1 MRSYM
6 DAMRN
11 DACSDLD
18 TSNMHLY
25 IYWND
30 QYLIIISKLLIGV
43 QYSVATNL
51 VNNLA
56 YLCILPISITLLRCQ
71 PNELI
76 SFSNF
81 SHIEYT
87 YKGMCKNQTLDP
99 SNGLYA

>member
-30 QYLIIISKLLIGV
+30 RYIIMIYKPLIGV
-43 QYSVATNL
+43 KYSVATN
-51 VNNLA
+51 VV
-56 YLCILPISITLLRCQ
+56 
-71 PNELI
+71 
-76 SFSNF
+76 
-81 SHIEYT
+81 
-87 YKGMCKNQTLDP
+87 QT
-99 SNGLYA
+99 